1 MPACVVPQSKRNRPR
16 FEAGGTGNFDRLDAS
31 VAAYCLSFLSPRERL
46 ETCCSTSRSW
56 LGLRR
61 EPCVW
66 PSLEV
71 RSSRG
76 YVGEAVSEACLA
88 RLSSLVSLGG
98 LKRLR
103 LEDSQ
108 TKKHGVGF
116 ARGWRPLLQAIPAGA
131 RLESVCLKGRV
142 FKAAALKLL
151 ATKFGDALRDFEY
164 HSDQPDLVA
173 DLLRRAPGLASL
185 AVDHLSEKTCDAF
198 AEAATCLRRLAVLS
212 WAGYSDTA
220 LSRSIGFDYLCTKLG
235 HRFPHLVDADLKKV
249 FVSVH
254 EVPRWAPVA
263 PLAHLRRL
271 AFSLRPCVDAT
282 TVHVASVARL
292 AAVASNVATALART
306 CPLLDTLAL
315 EFESTVDASV
325 LLPFVAGLYAGGAK
339 TLNTLTLRGLLIS
352 NLEADA
358 TYLRAALLDDWLP
371 SLVTFNVV
379 FADLAYFGLCVQN
392 TKEVCST
399 TQYFTSLCAQVSR
412 LLDGHFR
419 DVPTHA
425 LHVGFQG
432 PLAPLISSL
441 GNVTWVHTW
450 QRRVKA

>member
-1 MPACVVPQSKRNRPR
+1 MHTVVPTAKRSKPR
-16 FEAGGTGNFDRLDAS
+16 FEAGGFDHLDAT
-31 VAAYCLSFLSPRERL
+31 VTAYCLSFLSPRERL

-56 LGLRR
+56 RDLRR
-61 EPCVW
+61 EPCLW
-66 PSLEV
+66 PALEV

-76 YVGEAVSEACLA
+76 YVGEAVCEACLA
-88 RLSSLVSLGG
+88 RLSSVVSLGG

-131 RLESVCLKGRV
+131 GLESVCLKGRV

-151 ATKFGDALRDFEY
+151 ASKFGDALRDFEY
-164 HSDQPDLVA
+164 HSDQPELVA
-173 DLLRRAPGLASL
+173 DLLRHAPRLASL

-198 AEAATCLRRLAVLS
+198 AEATTRLERLAVLS

-249 FVSVH
+249 FVSVY

-271 AFSLRPCVDAT
+271 AFSLRPCVDAST
-282 TVHVASVARL
+282 AHVATPARLAKIAASVAT
-292 AAVASNVATALART
+292 VLART
-306 CPLLDTLAL
+306 CPLLDALAL

-325 LLPFVAGLYAGGAK
+325 LRPFVAALQAGGAK
-339 TLNTLTLRGLLIS
+339 TLNALTLRGLQIS
-352 NLEADA
+352 NLETDA
-358 TYLRAALLDDWLP
+358 SYLNAVLVDDWLP

-399 TQYFTSLCAQVSR
+399 PRYFTSLCARVAR
-412 LLDGHFR
+412 LLDGHVLR
-419 DVPTHA
+419 AVPTNA

-441 GNVTWVHTW
+441 ANVTWVHTW
-450 QRRVKA
+450 QRRVRA